1 MVKTNASHH
10 PGSESEMQ
18 RLSLLEA
25 RAQGDRENGAI
36 EITKTYIEAFSV
48 SVITSSGKPKHVLHA
63 LRRGTEPLGNTAFI
77 KAMFAVLI
85 TVSVLIGAGVA
96 SIAVFGFEWKRF
108 LTKSSTNKEL
118 AEDVCEPNTSEK
130 EEV

>member
-1 MVKTNASHH
+1 
-10 PGSESEMQ
+10 MQ
-18 RLSLLEA
+18 RPSLLEV
-25 RAQGDRENGAI
+25 RADDDGRNGAS
-36 EITKTYIEAFSV
+36 ERTETYVEVFSV
-48 SVITSSGKPKHVLHA
+48 SMSPTLGKPKRFLRHV
-63 LRRGTEPLGNTAFI
+63 LRRGTEPVGNSAFI

-118 AEDVCEPNTSEK
+118 ADDGCEPNTSE
-130 EEV
+130 